1 MEIRK
6 ATRADVPA
14 IVALYADDALGR
26 ARETPDALDPYYA
39 AFDAI
44 DRGHGGEIFVGER
57 DGRVVAT
64 LQLTMIQQL
73 SYQGSK
79 VAEIEAVRV
88 ASDLRG
94 GGLGAALVQFAVER
108 ARAAGCV
115 RVQLTSNKER
125 RDAHRFY
132 ERLGF
137 RRSHEGFK
145 LYFSSSS

>member
-1 MEIRK
+1 MRIRA

-14 IVALYADDALGR
+14 IVALYADDKLGA
-26 ARETPDALDPYYA
+26 ARETPAALDRYYA
-39 AFDAI
+39 AFDAL
-44 DRGHGGEIFVGER
+44 DGQLLVGER
-57 DGRVVAT
+57 DGRIVAT

-73 SYQGSK
+73 SSRGSK
-79 VAEIEAVRV
+79 VAQIEAVRV

-94 GGLGAALVQFAVER
+94 GGLGATLVRDAVER

-115 RVQLTSNKER
+115 RVQLTSHKER
-125 RDAHRFY
+125 ADAHRFY

-145 LYFSSSS
+145 RYL